1 MVLSNKMVLILINSS
16 KRTNKGT
23 LEVNQ
28 EKVGFNTYLFFSIRT
43 LLQVGNSLV
52 HCQLLAKRLIDI
64 RKALVYTGA
73 FFMEKR

>member
-1 MVLSNKMVLILINSS
+1 MVRMVY
-16 KRTNKGT
+16 R
-23 LEVNQ
+23 VR
-28 EKVGFNTYLFFSIRT
+28 FNTYLFFSIRT